1 MKRDSENMKN
11 NFQVFSEQSHLN
23 RGTAER
29 LVCSLLDS
37 VSPEDL
43 QRELSVP
50 IGYKGVE
57 SKASTPLAVIIR
69 SFITQSDLKNAVLYM
84 LRVFASVSWF
94 RRKGFRSVGIPRIR
108 PASIQVAKLY
118 ADAAGMQSSQFTRLG
133 KFRRSSGL
141 LFIGVGMSSCIDGYG
156 IGKQNV

>member
-1 MKRDSENMKN
+1 MKN

-23 RGTAER
+23 RGTVER
-29 LVCSLLDS
+29 LVCYVHS

-50 IGYKGVE
+50 IGYKGGGIQ
-57 SKASTPLAVIIR
+57 SIHPLAETYAPRFLQLSAGFVE
-69 SFITQSDLKNAVLYM
+69 KAVC
-84 LRVFASVSWF
+84 S
-94 RRKGFRSVGIPRIR
+94 RSVGIPRIR

-118 ADAAGMQSSQFTRLG
+118 ADAAGIPGSQFARLG

-141 LFIGVGMSSCIDGYG
+141 LLFESVCSLRIDGCG
-156 IGKQNV
+156 IRKQNV